1 MTREELLEENEKLKI
16 ELANTKLEL
25 NNLKR
30 VMLEK
35 KREYT
40 REKNIPAST
49 FRGWLTREIEIRFG
63 ELNLEEVSP
72 NKTTP
77 SKTSTVFITDKIR
90 IELKEGYDKNLLK
103 SLMGV
108 LLNNDKWFITKCR

>member
-1 MTREELLEENEKLKI
+1 MMKTL
-16 ELANTKLEL
+16 NTYTDK
-25 NNLKR
+25 
-30 VMLEK
+30 EK
-35 KREYT
+35 KEYIEEYRNSNLSIGEYT

-49 FRGWLTREIEIRFG
+49 FRGWLTREMEIRFG

-90 IELKEGYDKNLLK
+90 IELKEDYDKNLLK

-108 LLNNDKWFITKCR
+108 LLNNDK